1 MDIIRKLI
9 EYSLKKFFQKNLYSH
24 RFRDIAV
31 RSWVG
36 IMTGTSCHRDWKGY
50 DFSEKPKNVRFISDL
65 LEKMYGL
72 YWICFKKCTVYIGF
86 AWKNVRFGLYWICL
100 KKCTVYIG
108 FAWKETAI
116 TAIIREPQAQSLS
129 TWKLLESLSNTL

>member
-36 IMTGTSCHRDWKGY
+36 IMTGTSCHKDWKGY

-65 LEKMYGL
+65 LEKMY
-72 YWICFKKCTVYIGF
+72 
-86 AWKNVRFGLYWICL
+86 GLYWICL